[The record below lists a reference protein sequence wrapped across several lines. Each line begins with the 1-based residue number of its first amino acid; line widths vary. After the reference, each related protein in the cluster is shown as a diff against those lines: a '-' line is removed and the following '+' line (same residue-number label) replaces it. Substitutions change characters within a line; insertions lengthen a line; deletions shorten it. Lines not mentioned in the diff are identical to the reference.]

1 MPVAMGPYHVCM
13 ECGAWVGSTEGVHQ
27 CNATGRHSKGN
38 AKGTGGK
45 GTVHRPGEYFAS
57 WWTADLATSSPQQ
70 LAAMLA
76 NELQIDVVK
85 LLGDALPQEQPKL
98 DKPKIPGEGQLYQ
111 DMSLAR
117 SRYNKAVAKVTKK
130 GKEIEKLKQQLNE
143 TEEQLVQAKKDNGE
157 ADAHFKELSEK
168 YFTAAR
174 GGSLV
179 AETVQVNPLD
189 NEEAPEGEPH
199 EDLDEDLL
207 QVGELSEQEEAAKR
221 ELLTKL
227 AKQEQ
232 EANKKVEET
241 KRRKTKLQNNLNMA
255 KARKT
260 MEGGDAAGERAKA
273 IQQEGTPKEEAQ
285 SQEA

>member
-1 MPVAMGPYHVCM
+1 MHI
-13 ECGAWVGSTEGVHQ
+13 
-27 CNATGRHSKGN
+27 
-38 AKGTGGK
+38 
-45 GTVHRPGEYFAS
+45 PGEYFAS

-85 LLGDALPQEQPKL
+85 LLGDALPPEQPKPENP
-98 DKPKIPGEGQLYQ
+98 KPME
-111 DMSLAR
+111 
-117 SRYNKAVAKVTKK
+117 
-130 GKEIEKLKQQLNE
+130 
-143 TEEQLVQAKKDNGE
+143 KDNFSMTCPRPGPATTKLWPRSPRRARRLKSSSSNSTRQRSSLCRPRKITE
-157 ADAHFKELSEK
+157 KQMHTSISEK

-207 QVGELSEQEEAAKR
+207 QVGELSEQEEAAKQ
-221 ELLTKL
+221 ELLSKL

-241 KRRKTKLQNNLNMA
+241 KRRKTKLQTNLNMA

-260 MEGGDAAGERAKA
+260 MEGGDAAGEREKA
-273 IQQEGTPKEEAQ
+273 NHHEGAPKGE
-285 SQEA
+285 SQVQAA